1 MPRVCSACV
10 DARRGAL
17 DAELRRPDRPTYAE
31 LADIFKPLDR
41 QAIRRHAERHLSAAA
56 AEPEAAPAKPP
67 TPAGPKSTT
76 DLLALG
82 SRIERMVNALLDE
95 AASAGSFKDA
105 AAALRVGLEAH
116 AKLVLAYAARTPE
129 FDVERDAAMTAVRD
143 RLAEALAGHPEARQ
157 AALVALR
164 GLAE

>member
-1 MPRVCSACV
+1 MPRACSVCS
-10 DARRGAL
+10 DPRRGAL
-17 DAELRRPDRPTYAE
+17 DAELRRPDRPSYAE
-31 LADIFKPLDR
+31 LADVFTGLGW
-41 QAIRRHAERHLSAAA
+41 QAIRRHERHLGAAA
-56 AEPEAAPAKPP
+56 AEPEP
-67 TPAGPKSTT
+67 TTTKAPAGPKSTS

-82 SRIERMVNALLDE
+82 ARIERMVSALLDE